1 MSMKRSFVA
10 AVAVLAA
17 AASLPA
23 AAQFQKPEDAVKYR
37 QSGMFVMA
45 NHFGRIGAMVNG
57 RAPYD
62 ASVATQNAELVATL
76 SVLPFAGFVD
86 GTASAEK
93 GKANAAV
100 WSKRG
105 EFDAGAK
112 KMQEE
117 VAKLVAAAKT
127 NNLDNLKT
135 AFGAAGQACKGCH
148 DNFRNQ

>member
-1 MSMKRSFVA
+1 MKRLTFAALALSAA
-10 AVAVLAA
+10 AV
-17 AASLPA
+17 SLPA

-62 ASVATQNAELVATL
+62 AAVATQNAEIVATL
-76 SVLPFAGFVD
+76 AALPFAGFVE
-86 GTASAEK
+86 GTAGSAK
-93 GKANAAV
+93 GTAKADI
-100 WSKRG
+100 WTKRAD
-105 EFDAGAK
+105 FDAGAK

-135 AFGAAGQACKGCH
+135 AFGGVGQSCKSCH
-148 DNFRNQ
+148 DNFRNP